1 MSPTSAQTSR
11 VTRHRMTRTMAPRL
25 AAIAAAL
32 LAGGAQAFE
41 FDTGNPDF
49 KLRWDNTVR
58 YSTAARLDK
67 QSPGLSR
74 TQLGTIGVVGP
85 NNLNQDDGNNN
96 FNRGIVSNRLDLLSE
111 LDASY
116 GNVGGRLS
124 AAAWYDAVYNRGTQN
139 TSTSANHAPR
149 NEFPDETR
157 KLMGRKAELL
167 DAFVFGRFQLGDTP
181 ATVRLGRH
189 TLLWGESLFFG
200 SNGIAGGMAP
210 LDLVKLLSVP
220 NSTFKE
226 IARPTGKLSAQVQ
239 LSSNI
244 AIGAYIA
251 YEWEKTRLMP
261 VGAYLSS
268 SDALG
273 PGAERINAGPTG
285 VFTRQADLDARD
297 SGQGGV
303 QLRWR
308 VDEID
313 TDLGFYAI
321 RFHAT
326 GPSNINNTLAGAP
339 PALRAQSYRWVYHE
353 DIEAYGASFAKTVD
367 EWSLAGE
374 MSYRRNA
381 PLTSSGQSVI
391 PAIRVGVNYDNRDN
405 PGYAV
410 GETAHLQFSWLASLG
425 PSFLAREASFVGE
438 IAWNK
443 RVKVTRNPQML
454 NPNADKTATGM
465 RFVFSP
471 SYRQALSGLDLS
483 PSLGLGYTWGKSSAV
498 GPAFGTDKGGDVS
511 LGLAAVYLG
520 RWNANLSYVH
530 FFGPEGPT
538 LDNANNAQ
546 FKQAL
551 KDRDFISLSLR
562 TTF

>member
-1 MSPTSAQTSR
+1 MKHHHHPGRRA
-11 VTRHRMTRTMAPRL
+11 ALAL
-25 AAIAAAL
+25 AAGAAL
-32 LAGGAQAFE
+32 SLATGARAFE
-41 FDTGNPDF
+41 FDTGNPDL

-74 TQLGTIGVVGP
+74 TQFGPTGVVGP
-85 NNLNQDDGNNN
+85 NNINQDDGNNN
-96 FNRGIVSNRLDLLSE
+96 FTRGIVSNRFDLLSE

-116 GNVGGRLS
+116 RNFGGRIS
-124 AAAWYDAVYNRGTQN
+124 AAAWYDAYYNRANQN
-139 TSTSANHAPR
+139 RSTSANHTPR

-157 KLMGRKAELL
+157 EIMGRKAELL
-167 DAFVFGRFQLGDTP
+167 DAFVFGKFQLGDTP

-200 SNGIAGGMAP
+200 ANGIAGGMAP
-210 LDLVKLLSVP
+210 LDLVKLQSVP

-239 LSSNI
+239 VSSNV
-244 AIGAYIA
+244 ALGAYLS

-261 VGAYLSS
+261 VGAYLSA

-285 VFTRQADLDARD
+285 VFLRQPDLDARD
-297 SGQGGV
+297 SGQGGLQV
-303 QLRWR
+303 RWR

-313 TDLGFYAI
+313 TDIGFYAI
-321 RFHAT
+321 RYHAT
-326 GPSNINNTLAGAP
+326 GPSNINNTLSGAP

-353 DIEAYGASFAKTVD
+353 GIQAYGLSFAKSVD

-374 MSYRRNA
+374 MSYRRNT
-381 PLTSSGQSVI
+381 PLASSGQSTI
-391 PAIRVGVNYDNRDN
+391 PAIGVNVNFDNRDN

-410 GETAHLQFSWLASLG
+410 GESAHMQLSWIASLG
-425 PSFLAREASFVGE
+425 PSFLARESSFVGE

-443 RVKVTRNPQML
+443 RLKVTKNPQML
-454 NPNADKTATGM
+454 NPNADRSATAVRM
-465 RFVFSP
+465 VFSP
-471 SYRQALSGLDLS
+471 TYRQVLAGLDLT
-483 PSLGLGYTWGKSSAV
+483 PSAGVGYAWGKSSAV
-498 GPAFGTDKGGDVS
+498 GPAFGVDKGGDISFGLRGVYLSVWNVS
-511 LGLAAVYLG
+511 L
-520 RWNANLSYVH
+520 NYVR
-530 FFGPEGPT
+530 FLGPEGPT

-551 KDRDFISLSLR
+551 KDRDFVSFALS